1 MFQGE
6 LGMPL
11 LRPATV
17 IVLATLI
24 GCGTTA
30 KTTEMPD
37 EPPATCLATRPPA
50 RPFVPPSPY
59 PAKPPGQGRF
69 WFGTEKLWTALPAE
83 GAWRGLPHYR
93 PTDSSYRQKIFWW
106 RKGYHWRADPTPN
119 LKVSGRRL
127 DAPARPLAVSRATN
141 GYREQDL
148 KSFMVVGVDFPTDGC
163 WEVTGQFGDNSLTF
177 VVWVAP

>member
-1 MFQGE
+1 MFQEE
-6 LGMPL
+6 LGVPF

-30 KTTEMPD
+30 KTIEMPD

-59 PAKPPGQGRF
+59 PVKPPGEGRF
-69 WFGTEKLWTALPAE
+69 WFGTEKLWTALPAD
-83 GAWRGLPHYR
+83 GTWWLPHYR

-119 LKVSGRRL
+119 LKVTGRRL
-127 DAPARPLAVSRATN
+127 DAAARPLVVSRATN

-148 KSFMVVGVDFPTDGC
+148 KSFMVVGVDFPTLGC
-163 WEVTGQFGDNSLTF
+163 WEITGRFEGDRLTF